1 MGNSTSLNE
10 LDPSEMLEPSSLKCY
25 KETRD
30 LVWQE
35 LIRLNSYLF
44 VLDKLLHFPS
54 DPSYL
59 FLGPERQAFL
69 SLVNIS
75 FTESSL
81 LLITKL
87 TTDTSKDLLSMPRF
101 KNWVR
106 RRVKQEYQ
114 KAFDRLLKENK
125 FSKTVETSKENAKYI
140 RDNLIAHLIVDENM
154 RPKSSIDRIS
164 LQEVSLIASELN
176 RLFDVLCFGHK
187 HAILPLDYDP
197 KVQHPVGSASRS
209 DIEYF
214 LDLLIQDS
222 HLFKMP
228 EELQYWDIEM
238 EALPPEI
245 VNILNEYRRKFGK
258 PEV

>member
-59 FLGPERQAFL
+59 FLGPERQTFL

-140 RDNLIAHLIVDENM
+140 RNNLIAHLIVDENM

-197 KVQHPVGSASRS
+197 KVQHPVGSDSRS

-238 EALPPEI
+238 EALPLEI